1 MDIFSVIS
9 MLGGLALFLYGMEVM
24 GDGLR
29 NSSGSVLKKILSKV
43 TSNPF
48 SGFLL
53 GVVITAVVQSSM
65 ATVMLTVGLVG
76 AGVLTLKQSISIVF
90 GANVGT
96 TVTAQIIRFID
107 TENST
112 GGGILR
118 FFQPSVIA
126 PIALVIG
133 VILVLF
139 VKSSSGAKNI
149 GNITVGFGV
158 LFTGLMNMIAATSG
172 LAQSETFTNIILKFS
187 ENPFLGT
194 LVGMLI
200 TIMIQSSSASV
211 GVLQTLCVTGAVTF
225 SGMYTYILGAAIG
238 TGAVTFIMCSLD
250 KKKDSKRIGLI
261 HLCFNI
267 IGAVVFFI
275 GMGAIKMLGGFDG
288 LWNKT
293 VTGGDTANFETA
305 FKFITAMLLIF
316 FIPAIERLS
325 LKIIKPDSAKTANE
339 WDKLDENLFLSPGVA
354 LAQTEEVIGTVG
366 RTALSNLKL
375 ARQQFAGFDKKRHAA
390 ILADEDKTDA
400 ATDAAEKFLIAMSPS
415 VENQADSDRQSYLLR
430 VVNEF
435 ERIGDLAL
443 NLSETAEYMANE
455 GISFSSSASAEIE
468 VLFDAVDKVV
478 NEAYS
483 AFGSRDP
490 IAAKRVEP
498 VEEVVDDIV
507 ETLRKRHYDRLKNGK
522 CSPQTGLPFMDVLSN
537 CERISDQCSNLAL
550 YIMGL
555 YDTSVRGREH
565 DYIKTVHSGSDN
577 DFVALYRENSREFM
591 PRLEKIQKT

>member
-1 MDIFSVIS
+1 
-9 MLGGLALFLYGMEVM
+9 
-24 GDGLR
+24 
-29 NSSGSVLKKILSKV
+29 
-43 TSNPF
+43 
-48 SGFLL
+48 
-53 GVVITAVVQSSM
+53 
-65 ATVMLTVGLVG
+65 
-76 AGVLTLKQSISIVF
+76 
-90 GANVGT
+90 
-96 TVTAQIIRFID
+96 
-107 TENST
+107 
-112 GGGILR
+112 
-118 FFQPSVIA
+118 
-126 PIALVIG
+126 
-133 VILVLF
+133 
-139 VKSSSGAKNI
+139 
-149 GNITVGFGV
+149 
-158 LFTGLMNMIAATSG
+158 
-172 LAQSETFTNIILKFS
+172 
-187 ENPFLGT
+187 
-194 LVGMLI
+194 
-200 TIMIQSSSASV
+200 
-211 GVLQTLCVTGAVTF
+211 
-225 SGMYTYILGAAIG
+225 MYTYILGAAVG

-267 IGAVVFFI
+267 IGAVVFFV
-275 GMGAIKMLGGFDG
+275 GMGVIKMLGGLDG
-288 LWNKT
+288 LWDKT

-325 LKIIKPDSAKTANE
+325 LKIIKPDSSETENE

-375 ARQQFAGFDKKRHAA
+375 ARLQFAGFDKKRHAA
-390 ILADEDKTDA
+390 ILADEDRTDT

-443 NLSETAEYMANE
+443 NLSETAEAMSRE
-455 GISFSSSASAEIE
+455 GISFSSSAAAEIE

-483 AFGSRDP
+483 AFDNRDP

-507 ETLRKRHYDRLKNGK
+507 ETLRKRHYDRLKKGK

-555 YDTSVRGREH
+555 YDTAVRGREH
-565 DYIKTVHSGSDN
+565 DYIKTVHSGADT
-577 DFVALYRENSREFM
+577 DFVALYRETGREFM
-591 PRLEKIQKT
+591 PRLDKIQKS

>member
-9 MLGGLALFLYGMEVM
+9 MLGGLALFLYGMEIM

-53 GVVITAVVQSSM
+53 GVIITAAVQSSM

-76 AGVLTLKQSISIVF
+76 AGVLTLKQSISIIF

-107 TENST
+107 TENSS

-118 FFQPSVIA
+118 FLQPSVIA

-211 GVLQTLCVTGAVTF
+211 GVL
-225 SGMYTYILGAAIG
+225 
-238 TGAVTFIMCSLD
+238 
-250 KKKDSKRIGLI
+250 
-261 HLCFNI
+261 
-267 IGAVVFFI
+267 
-275 GMGAIKMLGGFDG
+275 
-288 LWNKT
+288 
-293 VTGGDTANFETA
+293 
-305 FKFITAMLLIF
+305 
-316 FIPAIERLS
+316 
-325 LKIIKPDSAKTANE
+325 
-339 WDKLDENLFLSPGVA
+339 
-354 LAQTEEVIGTVG
+354 
-366 RTALSNLKL
+366 
-375 ARQQFAGFDKKRHAA
+375 
-390 ILADEDKTDA
+390 
-400 ATDAAEKFLIAMSPS
+400 
-415 VENQADSDRQSYLLR
+415 
-430 VVNEF
+430 
-435 ERIGDLAL
+435 
-443 NLSETAEYMANE
+443 
-455 GISFSSSASAEIE
+455 
-468 VLFDAVDKVV
+468 
-478 NEAYS
+478 
-483 AFGSRDP
+483 
-490 IAAKRVEP
+490 
-498 VEEVVDDIV
+498 
-507 ETLRKRHYDRLKNGK
+507 
-522 CSPQTGLPFMDVLSN
+522 
-537 CERISDQCSNLAL
+537 
-550 YIMGL
+550 
-555 YDTSVRGREH
+555 
-565 DYIKTVHSGSDN
+565 
-577 DFVALYRENSREFM
+577 
-591 PRLEKIQKT
+591 

>member
-9 MLGGLALFLYGMEVM
+9 MLGGLALFLYGMEIM

-29 NSSGSVLKKILSKV
+29 NSSGSVLKKILSRV

-107 TENST
+107 TENSS

-126 PIALVIG
+126 PIALVVG

-139 VKSSSGAKNI
+139 IKSSSGAKNI

-172 LAQSETFTNIILKFS
+172 LAQSEAFTSVILKFS
-187 ENPFLGT
+187 ENPFLGV
-194 LVGMLI
+194 LVGMVI
-200 TIMIQSSSASV
+200 TVMIQSSSASV

-225 SGMYTYILGAAIG
+225 SGMYTYILGAAVG

-261 HLCFNI
+261 HLCFNV
-267 IGAVVFFI
+267 IGAVVFFV
-275 GMGAIKMLGGFDG
+275 GMGAVKMLGGLSG
-288 LWNKT
+288 LWDKT
-293 VTGGDTANFETA
+293 VSGGDTANFETA
-305 FKFITAMLLIF
+305 FKLITAMLLIF
-316 FIPAIERLS
+316 FIPAIEKLS
-325 LKIIKPDSAKTANE
+325 LKIIKPESVENVNE

-354 LAQTEEVIGTVG
+354 LAQAQEVIGAVG
-366 RTALSNLKL
+366 KTAISNLRL
-375 ARQQFAGFDKKRHAA
+375 ARRQFALFDKKTHAV
-390 ILADEDKTDA
+390 INADEDKTDK
-400 ATDAAEKFLIAMSPS
+400 ATDAVERFLIAMSGS

-443 NLSETAEYMANE
+443 NLSETAEVMSRE
-455 GISFSSSASAEIE
+455 GISFSPVAAEEIE

-483 AFGSRDP
+483 AFDSRDP

-498 VEEVVDDIV
+498 IEEVVDDIV
-507 ETLRKRHYDRLKNGK
+507 ETLKKRHYDRLKLGK

-555 YDTSVRGREH
+555 YDNSVRGREH
-565 DYIKTVHSGSDN
+565 DYIKTVHSGADN
-577 DFVALYRENSREFM
+577 DFAAMYRENREEFM
-591 PRLEKIQKT
+591 PRLEKIRKT